1 MLTLNRT
8 GALCGVLVAATL
20 LGGCTRIVNRQGH
33 ILDDTL
39 VAAIQPGV
47 DNRDSVAGT
56 IGRPSFTGQF
66 GGAERDWYYFSR
78 QTRQL
83 AFQTPR
89 PTGQVVLHI
98 RFDESGT
105 VERVERTGLELAAN
119 ISPSSNE
126 TPTLGR
132 SMSLFEE
139 LFGNIGA
146 IGSTSGQRGQTSDN
160 PQ

>member
-1 MLTLNRT
+1 MAYLNRT
-8 GALCGVLVAATL
+8 GALFGVMAAATL
-20 LGGCTRIVNRQGH
+20 LGGCTRIANHQGH

-47 DNRDSVAGT
+47 DNRESVAGT

-89 PTGQVVLHI
+89 PTQQTVLHV
-98 RFDESGT
+98 RFDENGT
-105 VERVERTGLELAAN
+105 VERVDRTGLEYVAN
-119 ISPSSNE
+119 IRPTRQE

-132 SMSLFEE
+132 HTSLFEE

-146 IGSTSGQRGQTSDN
+146 VGSSGQRGQTSDN

>member
-1 MLTLNRT
+1 MAFLNRT
-8 GALCGVLVAATL
+8 GVLIGAAAAATL
-20 LGGCTRIVNRQGH
+20 LGGCTRIVGQQGH

-47 DNRDSVAGT
+47 DNRESVAGT

-66 GGAERDWYYFSR
+66 NGAERDWYYVSR
-78 QTRQL
+78 RTRQFG
-83 AFQTPR
+83 FQTPQ
-89 PTGQVVLHI
+89 PTQQTVLHV
-98 RFDESGT
+98 RFDESGN
-105 VERVERTGLELAAN
+105 VERVDRTGLELAAN
-119 ISPSSNE
+119 ISPTRRA

-132 SMSLFEE
+132 HRSLFEE

-146 IGSTSGQRGQTSDN
+146 VGTTSGQRGQTADN

>member
-1 MLTLNRT
+1 MLTFHRS
-8 GALCGVLVAATL
+8 GALLGVIAAAAL
-20 LGGCTRIVNRQGH
+20 LGGCTRIVGQQGH

-47 DNRDSVAGT
+47 DNRESVAGT

-66 GGAERDWYYFSR
+66 GGAERDWYYVSR
-78 QTRQL
+78 RTRN
-83 AFQTPR
+83 F
-89 PTGQVVLHI
+89 GFHV
-98 RFDESGT
+98 RFDENGT
-105 VERVERTGLELAAN
+105 VERVNRTGLELAAN
-119 ISPSSNE
+119 ISPSRDA

-132 SMSLFEE
+132 TRSLLEE

-146 IGSTSGQRGQTSDN
+146 VGSTGQRGQTADN

>member
-1 MLTLNRT
+1 MLYRT
-8 GALCGVLVAATL
+8 GALCGVLAAATL
-20 LGGCTRIVNRQGH
+20 LGGCTRIVNHQGH

-47 DNRDSVAGT
+47 DNRESVAGT

-66 GGAERDWYYFSR
+66 AGAERDWYYFSR
-78 QTRQL
+78 NTRQL

-89 PTGQVVLHI
+89 ATEQTVLHV
-98 RFDESGT
+98 RFDQNGT
-105 VERVERTGLELAAN
+105 VERVDRTGLELANN
-119 ISPSSNE
+119 ISPSREE

-132 SMSLFEE
+132 HVSLFEE

-146 IGSTSGQRGQTSDN
+146 VGTTSGQRGQTQDN

>member
-1 MLTLNRT
+1 MPTFHRS
-8 GALCGVLVAATL
+8 GALLGAIAAAAL
-20 LGGCTRIVNRQGH
+20 LGGCTRIVGQQGH

-47 DNRDSVAGT
+47 DNRESVAGT

-66 GGAERDWYYFSR
+66 GGAERDWYYVSR
-78 QTRQL
+78 RTRNFG
-83 AFQTPR
+83 FQTPQ
-89 PTGQVVLHI
+89 PTQQTVLHV
-98 RFDESGT
+98 RFDENGT
-105 VERVERTGLELAAN
+105 VERVNRTGLELAAN
-119 ISPSSNE
+119 ISPSRDA

-132 SMSLFEE
+132 TRSLLEE

-146 IGSTSGQRGQTSDN
+146 VGQSGQRGQTADN

>member
-1 MLTLNRT
+1 MIILNRT
-8 GALCGVLVAATL
+8 GALLGVIAAATL
-20 LGGCTRIVNRQGH
+20 LGGCTRIVGQQGH
-33 ILDDTL
+33 ILDSTL

-47 DNRDSVAGT
+47 DNRESVAGT

-66 GGAERDWYYFSR
+66 NGAERDWYYISR
-78 QTRQL
+78 QTRNFG
-83 AFQTPR
+83 FQTPR
-89 PTGQVVLHI
+89 PTTQTVLHV

-105 VERVERTGLELAAN
+105 VERVNRTGLELASN
-119 ISPSSNE
+119 ISPSRQA

-132 SMSLFEE
+132 HRSLFEE

-146 IGSTSGQRGQTSDN
+146 VGQGGQRGQTADN

>member
-1 MLTLNRT
+1 MAYLNRT
-8 GALCGVLVAATL
+8 GAIFGVMAAATL
-20 LGGCTRIVNRQGH
+20 LGGCTRIVGHQGH

-66 GGAERDWYYFSR
+66 NGAERDWYYFSR
-78 QTRQL
+78 RTRQL

-89 PTGQVVLHI
+89 ATQQTVLHV
-98 RFDESGT
+98 RFDENGT
-105 VERVERTGLELAAN
+105 VERVNRTGLELASN
-119 ISPSSNE
+119 INPSNEE

-132 SMSLFEE
+132 HQSLFEE

-146 IGSTSGQRGQTSDN
+146 LGSSGQRGQTADN

>member
-1 MLTLNRT
+1 MAYLNQT
-8 GALCGVLVAATL
+8 GALFGVMAAATL
-20 LGGCTRIVNRQGH
+20 LGGCTRIANHQGH

-47 DNRDSVAGT
+47 DNRESVAGT

-78 QTRQL
+78 NTRQL

-89 PTGQVVLHI
+89 ATQQTVLHV
-98 RFDESGT
+98 RFDENGT
-105 VERVERTGLELAAN
+105 VERVNRTGLEQVAN
-119 ISPSSNE
+119 IRPTRQE

-132 SMSLFEE
+132 HTSLFEE

-146 IGSTSGQRGQTSDN
+146 VGSSGQRGQTQDN

>member
-1 MLTLNRT
+1 MAYINRT
-8 GALCGVLVAATL
+8 GALFGVMAAATV
-20 LGGCTRIVNRQGH
+20 LGGCTRIVGQQGH

-66 GGAERDWYYFSR
+66 NGAERDWYYFSR
-78 QTRQL
+78 RTRQL

-89 PTGQVVLHI
+89 ATQQTVLHV
-98 RFDESGT
+98 RFDENGT
-105 VERVERTGLELAAN
+105 VERVDRTGLELANN
-119 ISPSSNE
+119 IRPSNEE

-132 SMSLFEE
+132 HQSLFEE

-146 IGSTSGQRGQTSDN
+146 LGSSGQRGQTTDN

>member
-1 MLTLNRT
+1 MAYLNRT
-8 GALCGVLVAATL
+8 GVLFGALAAAAL
-20 LGGCTRIVNRQGH
+20 LGGCTRIANHQGH

-47 DNRDSVAGT
+47 DNRESVAGT

-78 QTRQL
+78 NTRQL

-89 PTGQVVLHI
+89 PTRQTVLHI

-105 VERVERTGLELAAN
+105 VERVDRTGLELASN
-119 ISPSSNE
+119 INPSSDE

-132 SMSLFEE
+132 HMSLFEE

>member
-1 MLTLNRT
+1 MARFNKT
-8 GALCGVLVAATL
+8 GAILGAAMAASL
-20 LGGCTRIVNRQGH
+20 LGGCTRITNHQGH

-47 DNRDSVAGT
+47 DNRESVLGT

-66 GGAERDWYYFSR
+66 DGVDRDWYYVSR
-78 QTRQL
+78 FTRQL

-89 PTGQVVLHI
+89 PTRQTVLRV
-98 RFDESGT
+98 RFDASGN
-105 VERVERTGLELAAN
+105 VERVDRTGLELAAN
-119 ISPSSNE
+119 VRPSREE
-126 TPTLGR
+126 TPTLGSER
-132 SMSLFEE
+132 SLLEE

-146 IGSTSGQRGQTSDN
+146 VGQTGQRGQTSDN